1 MTVCKSFYFFILF
14 AVILVGCSK
23 NTGKDKKS
31 QVAAT
36 VNGVEITES
45 QIDYLF
51 KRSSQSRMSSS
62 EILNL
67 RRSILADIV
76 RTELLAQKATK
87 MNLDKS
93 SDYKNGM
100 FNASKEVLADLAIQK
115 TINKI
120 PNFNN
125 EQLNSIVLNNPM
137 VFEKR
142 KLYVYEEIIIPTI
155 DIKTIESIDKKIEDG
170 YSLKLIKDELIK
182 IKVPFRQTLRSVT
195 SDQIPPEM
203 ETALDRIGIGSV
215 QVIRVMDNKFTFI
228 INLHNRLQAPVTGE
242 NARRQAVTLLNRKQK
257 SDAIQNAVTELINS
271 SAIAYYGDYAKK
283 VDVSSQDL
291 PLPDYKKVIKVKNK
305 KIFLS
310 LFLLFSIG
318 STILVIT
325 SLMQIK
331 FGKLWLP
338 RLLPNKNKNKEENT
352 LEYEIPFEMNIV
364 QKVFNLIIASVVVY
378 ILGYEI
384 NVLRD
389 NINILFMIVSIVS
402 GIVLGVMLSRLFK
415 LTRLQNKSDF
425 VYNII
430 AIVFIIPII
439 INLLMILR
447 FSAL

>member
-155 DIKTIESIDKKIEDG
+155 DIKTIESIDKKI
-170 YSLKLIKDELIK
+170 
-182 IKVPFRQTLRSVT
+182 
-195 SDQIPPEM
+195 
-203 ETALDRIGIGSV
+203 
-215 QVIRVMDNKFTFI
+215 
-228 INLHNRLQAPVTGE
+228 
-242 NARRQAVTLLNRKQK
+242 
-257 SDAIQNAVTELINS
+257 
-271 SAIAYYGDYAKK
+271 
-283 VDVSSQDL
+283 
-291 PLPDYKKVIKVKNK
+291 
-305 KIFLS
+305 
-310 LFLLFSIG
+310 
-318 STILVIT
+318 
-325 SLMQIK
+325 
-331 FGKLWLP
+331 
-338 RLLPNKNKNKEENT
+338 
-352 LEYEIPFEMNIV
+352 
-364 QKVFNLIIASVVVY
+364 
-378 ILGYEI
+378 
-384 NVLRD
+384 
-389 NINILFMIVSIVS
+389 
-402 GIVLGVMLSRLFK
+402 
-415 LTRLQNKSDF
+415 
-425 VYNII
+425 
-430 AIVFIIPII
+430 
-439 INLLMILR
+439 
-447 FSAL
+447 